1 MTSLA
6 ACKRG
11 VAEGE
16 VLAVAGEGAE
26 GGERA
31 VVIQSQLCYP
41 SAEER
46 QRD

>member
-6 ACKRG
+6 AWRRG

-16 VLAVAGEGAE
+16 ALAVAGEGAE

-31 VVIQSQLCYP
+31 AMVQNSISM
-41 SAEER
+41 
-46 QRD
+46 